1 MIGIGRSSLYEQG
14 RDGRIELVRVGAKTY
29 VLPAELER
37 YLRTEVRP
45 ADITPR
51 RRVTQAAPDRPDP
64 FRRRLPTPSWR
75 SVVVGGADA
84 NQPPGTRRAVDWQ
97 GGTRIPTAPS

>member
-1 MIGIGRSSLYEQG
+1 MIGIGRSSLYERA

-51 RRVTQAAPDRPDP
+51 ST
-64 FRRRLPTPSWR
+64 
-75 SVVVGGADA
+75 
-84 NQPPGTRRAVDWQ
+84 
-97 GGTRIPTAPS
+97 